1 MGFFAVRGTES
12 KIKKKGKRKEIPK
25 IPKLSYFTSKNVP
38 HLKIRGV
45 VDMQKRL
52 PKQNSKIVKNA
63 FTKSVLTK
71 LKMSKITKI
80 QQRDEGT
87 TMSKIVIISFS
98 KTTFTKL

>member
-1 MGFFAVRGTES
+1 
-12 KIKKKGKRKEIPK
+12 
-25 IPKLSYFTSKNVP
+25 
-38 HLKIRGV
+38 
-45 VDMQKRL
+45 MQKRL
-52 PKQNSKIVKNA
+52 PIQNSKIVKNA

-71 LKMSKITKI
+71 PKVSKITKM